1 MAVLRHPDVVS
12 AYLGSRMMALLEIRD
27 LVVRYGEIEALRG
40 VSLARRCR
48 ARW

>member
-1 MAVLRHPDVVS
+1 
-12 AYLGSRMMALLEIRD
+12 MALLEIRD

-40 VSLARRCR
+40 ITFNVDV